1 MRLQTKLIQSYTAS
15 LQERTSSQIET
26 KSFRIITILRHPVI
40 TGHRLINDM
49 IKYQRTLSQEYF
61 SVVALWQKLIQDID
75 NLTPY
80 SFLRL
85 RSFCHPTI
93 NNSLRFSVSVLY
105 SSFAA
110 SFTRFSSSAVRCS
123 FLRRSN
129 SSNSA
134 SDNSSLI

>member
-61 SVVALWQKLIQDID
+61 SVVALWQKLIQNMD
-75 NLTPY
+75 NLTLH

-85 RSFCHPTI
+85 RIVLPSNNKQLITFFGKCVVQFFSCQLYTLFFISSKMFFSKKVKQFQFSF
-93 NNSLRFSVSVLY
+93 
-105 SSFAA
+105 
-110 SFTRFSSSAVRCS
+110 
-123 FLRRSN
+123 
-129 SSNSA
+129 
-134 SDNSSLI
+134 

>member
-85 RSFCHPTI
+85 RIVLPS
-93 NNSLRFSVSVLY
+93 NNKQFIALFGKRIE
-105 SSFAA
+105 
-110 SFTRFSSSAVRCS
+110 
-123 FLRRSN
+123 
-129 SSNSA
+129 
-134 SDNSSLI
+134 LIC